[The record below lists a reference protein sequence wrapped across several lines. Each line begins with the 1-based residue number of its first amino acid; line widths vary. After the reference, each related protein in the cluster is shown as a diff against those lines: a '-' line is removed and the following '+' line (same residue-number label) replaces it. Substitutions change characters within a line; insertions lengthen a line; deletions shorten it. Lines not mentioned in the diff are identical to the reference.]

1 MNLKDPH
8 KIILYPLQTEKAVRI
23 REAENKL
30 VFMVEPKADKVMIKK
45 AIERLFSVKVKKVNT
60 LMTLYGEKKAY
71 VKLSKET
78 PAIDVATKLG
88 LM

>member
-1 MNLKDPH
+1 
-8 KIILYPLQTEKAVRI
+8 LYPLQTEKAVRI

-71 VKLSKET
+71 VKLT
-78 PAIDVATKLG
+78 DNAQARDLATRLG
-88 LM
+88 MV